1 MDITIENLIDLLQN
15 AEYVPSGKKNEALSR
30 LESLPQDSNIPLDLI
45 DLVEELLSMEAD
57 QAAEAADADEKH
69 LEEIDDEIRELEDQ
83 QAKIIQSDLREDTEA
98 MHDVIDEHKQKVSGV
113 EAEFEKEIEG
123 EVEKGSKSEA
133 DDIRKKLGIS

>member
-1 MDITIENLIDLLQN
+1 MDITIENLTHLLQN

-98 MHDVIDEHKQKVSGV
+98 MQEVVKEHKQKVSGL